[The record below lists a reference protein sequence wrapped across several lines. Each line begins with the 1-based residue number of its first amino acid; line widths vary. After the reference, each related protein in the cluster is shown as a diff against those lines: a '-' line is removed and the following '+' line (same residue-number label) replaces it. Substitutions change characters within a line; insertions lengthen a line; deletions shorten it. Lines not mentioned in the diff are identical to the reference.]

1 MNSELDQ
8 TLKAQV
14 DTIAGQVEEIEN
26 LMESDCACMEILARI
41 ADVRAALGT
50 LSIDMLTGYVKSCL
64 AEASEPGTAQSEK
77 QRRLAEVQAALHRL
91 LQ

>member
-1 MNSELDQ
+1 
-8 TLKAQV
+8 
-14 DTIAGQVEEIEN
+14 
-26 LMESDCACMEILARI
+26 
-41 ADVRAALGT
+41 
-50 LSIDMLTGYVKSCL
+50 MLTGYVKSCL